1 LSKIIKDIF
10 GVRNTKLILLF
21 ADVNA
26 EILAAGGNISTTT
39 DEVVSNHP
47 IVVLEDQSFEVNGDI
62 FIPPSDDEQ
71 QSNIINNTGQ
81 LAANIF
87 PPLSAEQILNLQTS
101 QSVEVLN
108 TIKDSIQGTVMIKR
122 TTNIFKSNMCILTC
136 FLFV

>member
-1 LSKIIKDIF
+1 VYFWSLKYKTNSF
-10 GVRNTKLILLF
+10 FVLF

-26 EILAAGGNISTTT
+26 EVLAAGGNISTTT

-71 QSNIINNTGQ
+71 QSNIINNTAQ

-87 PPLSAEQILNLQTS
+87 PPLSAEQILNLQTP
-101 QSVEVLN
+101 QSVDVLN
-108 TIKDSIQGTVMIKR
+108 TIKDSIQGTVRIQG
-122 TTNIFKSNMCILTC
+122 TTNILFNSNMCI
-136 FLFV
+136 